1 MHVPMRLVNVNAG
14 DQVVRHIR
22 TDLRQC
28 PFELRLQV
36 AEVDYRL
43 LFVRALLK
51 DCSKFLNRI
60 SVCAVPG
67 PHGPHLLPPEVR
79 QVRFAPLQ
87 SLFGAMSRLTVLHEN
102 ACRPFFGQLGPDA
115 HLVRPN
121 PRIVFQ

>member
-1 MHVPMRLVNVNAG
+1 MHVQMRLANVHAG
-14 DQVVRHIR
+14 DQVVGRIR

-51 DCSKFLNRI
+51 DCPKFLNRI

-67 PHGPHLLPPEVR
+67 PHGPHPFPPEVR
-79 QVRFAPLQ
+79 QVRFAPLL
-87 SLFGAMSRLTVLHEN
+87 SLVGAMSRLTVLHEN
-102 ACRPFFGQLGPDA
+102 ACRPFLVNLGLTHILYA
-115 HLVRPN
+115 
-121 PRIVFQ
+121 